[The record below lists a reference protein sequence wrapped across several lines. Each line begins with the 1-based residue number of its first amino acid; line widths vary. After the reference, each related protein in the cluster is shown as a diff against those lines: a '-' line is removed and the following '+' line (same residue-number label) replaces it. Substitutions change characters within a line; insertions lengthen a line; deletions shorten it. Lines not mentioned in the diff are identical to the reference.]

1 MYVLFVFVVDSEGVS
16 VNVVNKNIKVDF
28 EDIIIGIG
36 LVRSYWEVS
45 SVGSWLVSS
54 YNASPGLL

>member
-36 LVRSYWEVS
+36 LVRSY
-45 SVGSWLVSS
+45 
-54 YNASPGLL
+54 